1 MGTPV
6 VIADGLARMATLLLA
21 DADFDAVGVGTDAPA
36 LGDTQLHSESNR
48 SAVSQRLSQGANL
61 QVRTLHGNGDLP
73 TVLTEIGLFLD
84 ASSSPNNGEM
94 LTRVLETF
102 TKDTNDLLVVW
113 SITIAGG

>member
-6 VIADGLARMATLLLA
+6 VTVDGLARMATLLLA
-21 DADFDAVGVGTDAPA
+21 DADFSAVGVATAAPA
-36 LGDTQLHSESNR
+36 LGDTQLQSESNR
-48 SAVSQRLSQGANL
+48 SAVSQRLSQGANI

-73 TVLTEIGLFLD
+73 ATLTELGLFLD
-84 ASSSPNNGEM
+84 GTSSPNNGEM